1 MSTMQMQ
8 REIDILRATE
18 EMFRRKILELE
29 LDNDD
34 LERTERYIT

>member
-1 MSTMQMQ
+1 MQMQ

-34 LERTERYIT
+34 LERTER